1 MTLKKGMKDK
11 VEGSFHEAKGLVKE
25 VAGKLTGQMDLEIAG
40 VLLTTFC
47 ADAATIAARALASQ
61 F

>member
-1 MTLKKGMKDK
+1 MKKGMKDK

-40 VLLTTFC
+40 VTEKAAGKVLKQVGAAETLLG
-47 ADAATIAARALASQ
+47 Q
-61 F
+61 